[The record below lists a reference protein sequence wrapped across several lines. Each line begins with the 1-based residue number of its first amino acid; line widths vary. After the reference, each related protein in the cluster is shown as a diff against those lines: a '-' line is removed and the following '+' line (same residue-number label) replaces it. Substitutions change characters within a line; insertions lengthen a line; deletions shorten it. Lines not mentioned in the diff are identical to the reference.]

1 MFIDGDLYLS
11 EKYKLS
17 DYIALNLNI
26 NGQTEVWEKAINIF
40 ISRINGRYFNA
51 INKLSNNGNIE
62 EMQKYGFSIMS
73 IECLLIDTLVKF
85 RYGPIRINNHI
96 NRDDRFKKFRFNQE
110 NKIRFMKF
118 LSEFLS
124 EEFVEEKNAEK
135 FYKDI
140 RCGIVHFGSTE
151 NMSRLTCDSDKLIKL
166 LENGDI
172 SVDVNILYNKLERYF
187 QKYINDLKDI
197 NQRKL
202 RENFIITMNYLC
214 LCN

>member
-26 NGQTEVWEKAINIF
+26 NSQTEVWEKAINIF

-118 LSEFLS
+118 LSEFYR
-124 EEFVEEKNAEK
+124 KN
-135 FYKDI
+135 
-140 RCGIVHFGSTE
+140 
-151 NMSRLTCDSDKLIKL
+151 L
-166 LENGDI
+166 L
-172 SVDVNILYNKLERYF
+172 KKKM
-187 QKYINDLKDI
+187 QK
-197 NQRKL
+197 
-202 RENFIITMNYLC
+202 NFIKILDVV
-214 LCN
+214 

>member
-1 MFIDGDLYLS
+1 MFINGDLYIS

-26 NGQTEVWEKAINIF
+26 NSHTEVWGKAIDIF

-51 INKLSNNGNIE
+51 INKLSDNGDIE

-85 RYGPIRINNHI
+85 RYGPIRINNHL
-96 NRDDRFKKFRFNQE
+96 NRDDRFKKIRFNQE

-124 EEFVEEKNAEK
+124 EEFAEGKNAEK

-140 RCGIVHFGSTE
+140 RCGIVHFGTTE
-151 NMSRLTCDSDKLIKL
+151 NTSRLTCDSDKLIKL

>member
-1 MFIDGDLYLS
+1 MFIDGDLYIS

-26 NGQTEVWEKAINIF
+26 NSQTEVLEKAIDIF

-51 INKLSNNGNIE
+51 INKLSNNGDIE

-85 RYGPIRINNHI
+85 RYGPIRINNYR
-96 NRDDRFKKFRFNQE
+96 NRDARFKKIRFNQE

-124 EEFVEEKNAEK
+124 KEFAEGKNAEK
-135 FYKDI
+135 FYTDI
-140 RCGIVHFGSTE
+140 RCGIVHFGTTE
-151 NMSRLTCDSDKLIKL
+151 NTSRLTCDSDKLITL

-197 NQRKL
+197 NQGKL